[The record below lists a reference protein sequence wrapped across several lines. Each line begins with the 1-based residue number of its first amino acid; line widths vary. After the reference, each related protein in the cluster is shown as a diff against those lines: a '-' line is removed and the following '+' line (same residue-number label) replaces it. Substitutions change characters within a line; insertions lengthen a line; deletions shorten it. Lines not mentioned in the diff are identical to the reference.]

1 MTDQI
6 ERMNKYLTKYDEFVE
21 PPIDNLKRKLEE
33 IGISL
38 NKMVEIDERCKL
50 LTDKHERD

>member
-1 MTDQI
+1 
-6 ERMNKYLTKYDEFVE
+6 MNKYLTKYDEFVE